1 MIKNFKKFKKS
12 QNLKTLYI
20 NNKTNYHSFIMQ
32 NNHIFIINKLQSPKN
47 LIAKD

>member
-1 MIKNFKKFKKS
+1 MIKFFKIL
-12 QNLKTLYI
+12 QNLKTSLT
-20 NNKTNYHSFIMQ
+20 NNKANYHYFIMQ

>member
-1 MIKNFKKFKKS
+1 MIKFFKIL
-12 QNLKTLYI
+12 QNLKTSFI
-20 NNKTNYHSFIMQ
+20 NNKKTYHYFIIQ